1 MDKAKPFAVI
11 DCMWSPEHGY
21 ALTPAGAF
29 NREFLTEDLKRL
41 AARLGGPVPLRIS
54 FAMPAKQRSG
64 QQNKLMWELIALLAE
79 HQSGR
84 PPTPAERTALYC
96 DLLADYGSDVAYI
109 TAPPGAE
116 RLLAKA
122 YRAVKA
128 IEHRPDGRVE
138 YMAVLGSSTFT
149 TREMHDFLEHIFDR
163 LAEEG
168 VYDPRLPGWRQD
180 WLRLQK

>member
-1 MDKAKPFAVI
+1 
-11 DCMWSPEHGY
+11 
-21 ALTPAGAF
+21 
-29 NREFLTEDLKRL
+29 
-41 AARLGGPVPLRIS
+41 
-54 FAMPAKQRSG
+54 
-64 QQNKLMWELIALLAE
+64 MWELIALLAE

-122 YRAVKA
+122 YRAVKP

-138 YMAVLGSSTFT
+138 YMAVAGSSTFT
-149 TREMHDFLEHIFDR
+149 TKEMHDFIEHIFDR

-168 VYDPRLPGWRQD
+168 VYDPRLPGWRLD